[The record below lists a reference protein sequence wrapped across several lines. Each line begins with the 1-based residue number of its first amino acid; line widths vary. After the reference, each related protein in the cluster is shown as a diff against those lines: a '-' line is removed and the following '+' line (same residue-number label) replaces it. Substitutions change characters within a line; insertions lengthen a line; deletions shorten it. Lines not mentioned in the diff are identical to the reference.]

1 MLTAKPRFMKK
12 FALFILILFIC
23 LPVFS
28 QKPIKDLEPTVILI
42 SIDGFRYDYLEKYK
56 PKNLSKLA
64 KKGVRAKWMIPSFP
78 TKTFPNH
85 YTIAT
90 GLYPENH
97 GIIANN
103 MYDPEF
109 DAIFTL
115 GKREEVQNPR
125 WWGGEPIWVTAE
137 KQGQIAGAFF
147 FPGTEAKIAGKLP
160 TYWKNYDGSIPN
172 ETRIN
177 TVLSWL
183 DLPKEKR
190 PTFISMYFSDVDDAG
205 HAFSPESEKTGE
217 TVRKIDRQLGNL
229 LEGLKKRK
237 INKKINLII
246 VSDHGMA
253 SVPQKNSI
261 VLDEMFDTSL
271 TKQIFWV
278 SEIVQIFP
286 KKGKEDEIYNS
297 IKSKL
302 PPTAKVYKKSEIPR
316 TFLYKKNRR
325 IAPIIV
331 LPDEG
336 WILVT
341 RERFEK
347 MKVDGRLNETR
358 GSHGYDNRLKSM
370 RAIFIGHGKAFK
382 KGFVAEPF
390 RNIHV
395 YNLMADILRLKPAK
409 NDGDFNEIRDL
420 LDLSIS
426 MPKKKVEVIDD
437 NYRMKTTP

>member
-1 MLTAKPRFMKK
+1 MKK
-12 FALFILILFIC
+12 IFILLIAILIPANAF
-23 LPVFS
+23 VWA
-28 QKPIKDLEPTVILI
+28 QKPIKDLKPTVILI

-56 PKNLSKLA
+56 PKTLNKLA
-64 KKGVRAKWMIPSFP
+64 KKGVRAKWLIPSFP

-90 GLYPENH
+90 GLRPEKH

-109 DAIFTL
+109 DSVFTL
-115 GKREEVQNPR
+115 GKREEVQNQR

-147 FPGTEAKIAGKLP
+147 FPGTEAEIAGEYP
-160 TYWKNYDGSIPN
+160 TYWKTYDGSIPN
-172 ETRIN
+172 ETRVK
-177 TVLSWL
+177 TVLGWL

-190 PTFISMYFSDVDDAG
+190 PTMITMYFSDVDDAG
-205 HAFSPESEKTGE
+205 HDYSPDSEKTGE
-217 TVRKIDRQLGNL
+217 TVRKIDGLIGKL
-229 LEGLKKRK
+229 FDGLKKRK
-237 INKKINLII
+237 IHKKVNLII

-253 SVPQKNSI
+253 KVPQKNSI

-271 TKQIFWV
+271 AKQVFWV

-286 KKGKEDEIYNS
+286 KEGKEDEIYNS

-302 PPTAKVYKKSEIPR
+302 PETAKIYRKSEIPR
-316 TFLYKKNRR
+316 RFRYKENRR
-325 IAPIIV
+325 IAPIVV
-331 LPDEG
+331 LPNEG

-347 MKVDGRLNETR
+347 MKQTGRINETR
-358 GSHGYDNRLKSM
+358 GSHGYDNYLKSM

-382 KGFVAEPF
+382 KGFVSEPF
-390 RNIHV
+390 QNIHI
-395 YNLMADILRLKPAK
+395 YNLMAHILFLKPAK
-409 NDGDFNEIRDL
+409 NDGVLNEVRDL
-420 LDLSIS
+420 LKDPFKITE
-426 MPKKKVEVIDD
+426 PVEVMDD
-437 NYRMKTTP
+437 NFRMKPKNR